1 MLFSFLYGGFSLILF
16 LLVVYSAIW
25 ATEIVDLPFVGGSVG
40 ISAEPGGRIFRISE
54 GLDINRTVDLNGP
67 FPDET
72 AIGRFNH
79 TARNPWAI
87 VLSPAAIFLLIGSL
101 ISISA
106 GLTISSLTRQKEI
119 SAIKKE
125 VSSSLLLPDEKA
137 VVEALKRFNFE
148 STQAKLVRE
157 TGLNKVQV
165 HRAIKR
171 LESKGVLEKHDYGLT
186 NKIILK
192 REFFE

>member
-1 MLFSFLYGGFSLILF
+1 MGVSNGQ
-16 LLVVYSAIW
+16 
-25 ATEIVDLPFVGGSVG
+25 
-40 ISAEPGGRIFRISE
+40 
-54 GLDINRTVDLNGP
+54 DLNWV
-67 FPDET
+67 D
-72 AIGRFNH
+72 FNGITDFNADALDVNAAEKFDRH
-79 TARNPWAI
+79 VRNPWGV
-87 VLSPAAIFLLIGSL
+87 VLSPAAIFLLIGGL

-106 GLTISSLTRQKEI
+106 GLTISSITRQKEI

-125 VSSSLLLPDEKA
+125 VSSSFLLPDEKA
-137 VVEALKRFNFE
+137 VVEALKRSDFE

-192 REFFE
+192 KEFFE